1 MGSWYEPV
9 RLCAVEGMEF
19 DPIPIAVRNWLAL
32 RPEERWWLFGMTALT
47 TGGVNDGRGTLSSCD
62 CWQLGL

>member
-1 MGSWYEPV
+1 
-9 RLCAVEGMEF
+9 MEF

-47 TGGVNDGRGTLSSCD
+47 TKDISPDTISLFD
-62 CWQLGL
+62 FE